1 MKKHLQK
8 ILVLVLALVLMM
20 NGCSKG
26 DSEDTSQSD
35 TTTAAAAESGA
46 ETDSTASEE
55 TEAETIEPPVQ
66 IENIS
71 EYVTLGQYKGVAAEK
86 ESDVLTDEEIET
98 AIQEFCASYAEPEQI
113 AEGTVAEGDTV
124 YIDYVGKID
133 GAEFSGG
140 TGDYELTI
148 GSGSFIDGFE
158 DGLVGVEVGST
169 VDLNLKFADDYHNA
183 DVAGKDVVFTVTVH
197 YIIGEDIVPEFDEA
211 LAAELEFA
219 DVEAMRADLVAYLQG
234 QKTATAQSNFESAAW
249 MQVVE
254 NCEILKENE
263 EIYNSYYENFLAQ
276 YEYVASM
283 YGMTL
288 DQYLSLAGADTTE
301 FYAMAEEYAKTCME
315 QELICRAIAEAEGM
329 TVSEEDYKTTLSE
342 YYAAYAD
349 SFADEAE
356 LETYY
361 GKERLELDILLNNA
375 IQLVIDS
382 AVAVEAPVEESVEE
396 ETTAAAE

>member
-8 ILVLVLALVLMM
+8 IMVLVLALVLMM
-20 NGCSKG
+20 GGCGKKNT
-26 DSEDTSQSD
+26 EENTQAE
-35 TTTAAAAESGA
+35 TTTAADGG
-46 ETDSTASEE
+46 STASGE

-71 EYVTLGQYKGVAAEK
+71 EYVTLGQYKGVEAEK
-86 ESDVLTDEEIET
+86 ASDELTEDEIAE
-98 AIQEFCASYAEPEQI
+98 AIQQFCEAYAEPEQI
-113 AEGTVAEGDTV
+113 TEGTVAEGDTV

-148 GSGSFIDGFE
+148 GSDSFIDGFE
-158 DGLVGVEVGST
+158 DGLIGVEVGST

-197 YIIGEDIVPEFDEA
+197 YIIGEDVVPEFDDA

-219 DVEAMRADLVAYLQG
+219 DAAAMRADLVEYLQS
-234 QKTATAQSNFESAAW
+234 QKTSTVQSNFESAAW
-249 MQVVE
+249 MKVVE
-254 NCEILKENE
+254 NCEILKEHE

-283 YGMTL
+283 YGFTL
-288 DQYLSLAGADTTE
+288 EQYLSLAGADTTE
-301 FYAMAEEYAKTCME
+301 FYAMADEYAKACMN
-315 QELICRAIAEAEGM
+315 QELICRAIVVAEGL
-329 TVSEEDYKTTLSE
+329 TVSEEDYKAMLSD
-342 YYAAYAD
+342 YYATYGD
-349 SFADEAE
+349 YFEDEAA

-361 GKERLELDILLNNA
+361 GKERLECDILWSQA
-375 IQLVIDS
+375 IDLIMTS
-382 AVAVEAPVEESVEE
+382 AVPVEPSTEA